1 MMNKIPVTVLSGY
14 LGAGKTTVLNH
25 WLNNREGKR
34 LAVIVNDMSEVNID
48 AALIDQ
54 GGFARTE
61 EKLVELSNGCICCT
75 LRDDLLIEV
84 ERLVKE
90 GDYDGIVIE
99 SSGISEPVPVA
110 QTFTFAD
117 EENGIDLSRYT
128 KINAM
133 VTVVDAYGFMQDVR
147 SRDAL
152 LDRDQAVGDEDDR
165 TIADLLIEQVE
176 FANVIVLNKVDRMTP
191 DTLKE
196 VRQTLKALNPGALVI
211 ESTFGQVST
220 DILTLDLFD
229 FEEAQLNAGWVR
241 ELQGGHHHHT
251 PETEAYGI
259 SSFVYRANRPFHPD
273 RFAAFLDKWPTEV
286 VRAKGFLWIAS
297 RHNLVS
303 EFSRAGF
310 HHSLEHVSRW
320 VATLP
325 MLDQDYYLREMP
337 GLSERWDTEHGDR
350 STELVMIGIGFDQ
363 TTLTAE
369 LDACLATRA
378 ELETNLKAVDRL
390 PSRDA
395 YERMI
400 HALGLEA

>member
-1 MMNKIPVTVLSGY
+1 MNKIPVTVLSGY

-25 WLNNREGKR
+25 WLNNRDGKR

-48 AALIDQ
+48 AELIDQ

-117 EENGIDLSRYT
+117 EENGIDLSRHT

-133 VTVVDAYGFMQDVR
+133 VTVVDAYGFLRDVH
-147 SRDAL
+147 SVDAL
-152 LDRDQAVGDEDDR
+152 QDRDQAVGELDNR

-176 FANVIVLNKVDRMTP
+176 FADVIILNKLDRVTA
-191 DTLKE
+191 DELTQ
-196 VRQTLKALNPGALVI
+196 VRQTVKALNPGALIV

-220 DILTLDLFD
+220 NLLTLDVFD
-229 FEEAQLNAGWVR
+229 FEQAQLNAGWIR
-241 ELQGGHHHHT
+241 ELQIGHHDHT
-251 PETEAYGI
+251 PETEEYGI
-259 SSFVYRANRPFHPD
+259 SSFVYRANRPFHPE
-273 RFAAFLDKWPTEV
+273 RFGHFLDTWPKEV

-303 EFSRAGF
+303 EFSRAGY
-310 HHSLEHVSRW
+310 HHSIEHVSRW

-325 MLDQDYYLREMP
+325 VLDQEYYLREMP
-337 GLSERWDTEHGDR
+337 GLSKRWHPEHGDR
-350 STELVMIGIGFDQ
+350 ATELVLIGVGIDRES
-363 TTLTAE
+363 LTEA
-369 LDACLATRA
+369 LDTCLVTPG
-378 ELETNLKAVDRL
+378 EVGTNWSNRDEL

-400 HALGLEA
+400 HTLGLEM

>member
-1 MMNKIPVTVLSGY
+1 MNHIPVTVLSGY

-90 GDYDGIVIE
+90 GDYDGIIIE

-133 VTVVDAYGFMQDVR
+133 VTVVDAYGFLQDVR
-147 SRDAL
+147 SSDAL
-152 LDRDQAVGDEDDR
+152 LDRDQAVGEEDDR

-176 FANVIVLNKVDRMTP
+176 FANIIILNKIDRMTP
-191 DTLKE
+191 ETLKE

-211 ESTFGQVST
+211 EATYGQVST
-220 DILTLDLFD
+220 DLLSLNLFD

-241 ELQGGHHHHT
+241 ELQIGHHDHT
-251 PETEAYGI
+251 PETEEYGI
-259 SSFVYRANRPFHPD
+259 SSFVYRANRPFHPE
-273 RFAAFLDKWPTEV
+273 RFAAFLDEWPSEV

-303 EFSRAGF
+303 GFSRAGF
-310 HHSLEHVSRW
+310 HHSIEHVSRW

-350 STELVMIGIGFDQ
+350 STELVLIGIGFDQ
-363 TTLTAE
+363 AALTAE
-369 LDACLATRA
+369 LDRCLATRE
-378 ELETNLKAVDRL
+378 ELQTNLSAMDRL
-390 PSRDA
+390 PSRDT
-395 YERMI
+395 YERMV
-400 HALGLEA
+400 HTLGLGV

>member
-1 MMNKIPVTVLSGY
+1 MNKIPVTVLSGY

-34 LAVIVNDMSEVNID
+34 FAVIVNDMSDVNID
-48 AALIDQ
+48 ADLIDQ

-75 LRDDLLIEV
+75 LRDDLLVEV

-90 GDYDGIVIE
+90 GNYDGIIIE

-133 VTVVDAYGFMQDVR
+133 VTVVDAYGFLQDMR
-147 SRDAL
+147 SKDAL
-152 LDRDQAVGDEDDR
+152 LDRDQAVGDLDDR

-176 FANVIVLNKVDRMTP
+176 FADIIVLNKVDRTTP
-191 DTLKE
+191 EGLKE
-196 VRQTLKALNPGALVI
+196 VRQILKALNPGARVI
-211 ESTFGQVST
+211 ESTFGKVSST
-220 DILTLDLFD
+220 ILSLDLFD
-229 FEEAQLNAGWVR
+229 FETAQLNAGWIR
-241 ELQGGHHHHT
+241 ELESGGHHHHT
-251 PETEAYGI
+251 PETEEYGI
-259 SSFVYRANRPFHPD
+259 SSFVYRARQPFHPE
-273 RFAAFLDKWPTEV
+273 RFAAFLEQWPETI

-303 EFSRAGF
+303 EFSRAGY
-310 HHSLEHVSRW
+310 HHSIEHVSRW

-325 MLDQDYYLREMP
+325 LLDQEYYLREMP
-337 GLSERWDTEHGDR
+337 GLSKRWDPEHGDR
-350 STELVMIGIGFDQ
+350 GTELVLIGVGFDQ
-363 TTLTAE
+363 EEVTAA
-369 LDACLATRA
+369 LDACLVTTGEALTK
-378 ELETNLKAVDRL
+378 EDTL
-390 PSRDA
+390 PNRDA

-400 HALGLEA
+400 HALGLEM